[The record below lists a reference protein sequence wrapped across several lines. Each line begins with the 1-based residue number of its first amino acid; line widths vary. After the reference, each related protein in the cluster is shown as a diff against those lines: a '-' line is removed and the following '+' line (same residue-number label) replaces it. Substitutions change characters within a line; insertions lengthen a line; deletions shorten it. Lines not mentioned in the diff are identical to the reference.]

1 MIHVCSEAPD
11 CCKSIQNMDQLLVV
25 WMNEC
30 FSLRHWTQLTPSAC
44 ATPQS
49 GAWARLGSPSSGGEQ
64 IPRTLVPRGSAARS
78 PGKRNWKL
86 CLGETKS
93 IFPGIKMSMDNKI
106 QIWNAKRFQW
116 KHDSYLILG
125 DSVPVQK
132 SKLQLQVC
140 QPIVCSRE
148 VKHKW
153 LVENWIKSS
162 LLDVGFLLGYSL
174 VFV

>member
-1 MIHVCSEAPD
+1 MNASASAAGPSSE
-11 CCKSIQNMDQLLVV
+11 
-25 WMNEC
+25 
-30 FSLRHWTQLTPSAC
+30 LTPSAC

-49 GAWARLGSPSSGGEQ
+49 GVWARLGSPSSGGEPS
-64 IPRTLVPRGSAARS
+64 PRTLVPRGSAARS
-78 PGKRNWKL
+78 PGKGDWKL
-86 CLGETKS
+86 YLGETTS
-93 IFPGIKMSMDNKI
+93 IFPDMKMSMDKM
-106 QIWNAKRFQW
+106 QIMYAKRFPW

-140 QPIVCSRE
+140 QPVICSWE

-153 LVENWIKSS
+153 LVENRIQSS

-174 VFV
+174 IFV